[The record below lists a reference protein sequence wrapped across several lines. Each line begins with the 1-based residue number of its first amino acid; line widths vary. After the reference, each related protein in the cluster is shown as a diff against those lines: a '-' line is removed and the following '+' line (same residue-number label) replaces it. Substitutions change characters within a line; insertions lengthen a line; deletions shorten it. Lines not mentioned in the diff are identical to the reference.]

1 MPKCTKNAVGGFV
14 VGILEPRDI
23 QPSLGLR
30 VVSLALVLVL
40 LLIVGIHDRVNYWI
54 SNGGMEAH

>member
-1 MPKCTKNAVGGFV
+1 M
-14 VGILEPRDI
+14 GILEPRDI